1 MRRTAERGEGK
12 LGGLIAPGRWCWP
25 LGLAAWNVAPAYFDH
40 YDFVD
45 KVNEICRAP
54 RHVTRR
60 GGDEVIMKMLM
71 DEVRKR
77 RLDQW
82 IGPESFTV
90 IDRASTG
97 RQIQLY
103 YEREVEILPGWKKT
117 LKFEISLIG
126 RTSRPGHR
134 RPSDPSRAPVGWLH
148 LAEDLLGDDQQLHV
162 GGALVDLARPSGRGS
177 TSRPGTR
184 G

>member
-12 LGGLIAPGRWCWP
+12 GGGLIALVLVAA
-25 LGLAAWNVAPAYFDH
+25 LGLAAWNVAPAYLDH

-45 KVNEICRAP
+45 KVNEICRTPKYKA
-54 RHVTRR
+54 R
-60 GGDEVIMKMLM
+60 GGDESIMKMLT

-82 IGPESFTV
+82 IGPESFTIST
-90 IDRASTG
+90 IDTS

-117 LKFEISLIG
+117 LKFETLADQPLI
-126 RTSRPGHR
+126 
-134 RPSDPSRAPVGWLH
+134 
-148 LAEDLLGDDQQLHV
+148 
-162 GGALVDLARPSGRGS
+162 
-177 TSRPGTR
+177 
-184 G
+184 

>member
-1 MRRTAERGEGK
+1 MAMRRRNERGEAK
-12 LGGLIAPGRWCWP
+12 FSSLIA
-25 LGLAAWNVAPAYFDH
+25 LVLLIAAGLAAWNVIPVYYDH

-54 RHVTRR
+54 RHVTRK

-90 IDRASTG
+90 STVETG
-97 RQIQLY
+97 RQIELY
-103 YEREVEILPGWKKT
+103 
-117 LKFEISLIG
+117 
-126 RTSRPGHR
+126 
-134 RPSDPSRAPVGWLH
+134 
-148 LAEDLLGDDQQLHV
+148 
-162 GGALVDLARPSGRGS
+162 
-177 TSRPGTR
+177 
-184 G
+184 